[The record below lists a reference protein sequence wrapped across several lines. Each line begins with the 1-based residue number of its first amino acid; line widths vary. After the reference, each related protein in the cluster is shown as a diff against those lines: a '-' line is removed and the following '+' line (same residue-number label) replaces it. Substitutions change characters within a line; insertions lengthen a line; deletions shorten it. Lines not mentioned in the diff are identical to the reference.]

1 MILSLVSLGVFN
13 FLFMWFA
20 SFGVSIADSGYD
32 CYGYYDYDG
41 NIGNSSAQIA
51 NDNIIDSPDPEFST
65 MDCKYV
71 SNRNCR
77 RFYSMCN
84 LK

>member
-41 NIGNSSAQIA
+41 NISNSSAQIS
-51 NDNIIDSPDPEFST
+51 NDNITIHSAPGNEVIALGPPETCEQAS
-65 MDCKYV
+65 
-71 SNRNCR
+71 
-77 RFYSMCN
+77 
-84 LK
+84 